1 MKWILIFIILLLL
14 FIFRPKS
21 TYSRCTT
28 CNTNYDIPYMNNVI
42 ESGAVGNPFVF
53 SINIPYSTYIL
64 SNKIIGTSI
73 INKWDSILKGSIG
86 NALSQI
92 PGYNISPL
100 NIYLNPVQPDANG
113 GLLITFLIDDIAAD
127 FDQMTIIQEYAF
139 YLLFKPNLIT
149 NVTDIN
155 TAVLD
160 SVGCPISGCTAN
172 GTILC
177 QPNIGCEDNGILS
190 QSISTFIGG
199 SPLLAIKCYYNQ
211 APSSSTPLLT
221 I

>member
-1 MKWILIFIILLLL
+1 M
-14 FIFRPKS
+14 
-21 TYSRCTT
+21 
-28 CNTNYDIPYMNNVI
+28 
-42 ESGAVGNPFVF
+42 VGNNP
-53 SINIPYSTYIL
+53 
-64 SNKIIGTSI
+64 
-73 INKWDSILKGSIG
+73 INKWDSILKGSIA

-92 PGYNISPL
+92 NGYNYISPL
-100 NIYLNPVQPDANG
+100 NIVLMGGQADING
-113 GLLITFLIDDIAAD
+113 GLLIYFWIVDIYT
-127 FDQMTIIQEYAF
+127 DQMNTIQGYAF
-139 YLLFKPNLIT
+139 NLLFKPNLIT

-155 TAVLD
+155 TAVFD
-160 SVGCPISGCTAN
+160 TVGCPISGCTAN
-172 GTILC
+172 GNILC